1 MGPRPLAAN
10 TGRMDTAPLQIL
22 ILKTD
27 RLYADMLRQHAVH
40 AFAHS
45 RPTIATSIAEAREL
59 LGRVAFDLFITGLGE
74 QAGGDALDLVAQ
86 CKREPLRARRV
97 VVLLDRHEYRVL
109 AALRTLPVDGIFDP
123 AEDSPA
129 AFGAALPAIVRG
141 SRYWSP
147 GAAARL
153 RQLAAAPGALFR
165 ILTDFEQVVLSVI
178 GDGSDDLAA
187 AEQLGLSPATIS
199 TVRRALHRKL
209 GVQHRGEL
217 VRIAA
222 QKGYV
227 RFTPVGVERPGYGL
241 LAAAY
246 QPRQRARRPEC
257 ATMPATA

>member
-1 MGPRPLAAN
+1 MGPPAPLGPTRGVN
-10 TGRMDTAPLQIL
+10 TQPLQIL
-22 ILKTD
+22 ILKAD
-27 RLYADMLRQHAVH
+27 RLYAEFLRQHVGH
-40 AFAHS
+40 AFP
-45 RPTIATSIAEAREL
+45 RVRTTIASSVAEAREL
-59 LGRVAFDLFITGLGE
+59 LGRVAFDLFLTGVGE
-74 QAGGDALDLVAQ
+74 HTGGDALELVAQ

-109 AALRTLPVDGIFDP
+109 AALRALPVDGVFDP
-123 AEDSPA
+123 AEDCA
-129 AFGAALPAIVRG
+129 ATLAAALPAVVRG
-141 SRYWSP
+141 SRYHSP

-178 GDGSDDLAA
+178 GDGCDDLAA
-187 AEQLGLSPATIS
+187 AGQLGLSPATIS

-217 VRIAA
+217 VRMAA

-227 RFTPVGVERPGYGL
+227 RFTPAGVERPGFGL

-246 QPRQRARRPEC
+246 QPRHRARTLRDE
-257 ATMPATA
+257 MVPATA

>member
-1 MGPRPLAAN
+1 MN
-10 TGRMDTAPLQIL
+10 TATNGSVNTAPLQIL
-22 ILKTD
+22 ILKSD
-27 RLYADMLRQHAVH
+27 RLYADILRQHAGQAFPH
-40 AFAHS
+40 ARH
-45 RPTIATSIAEAREL
+45 TIATSIAEAREL
-59 LGRVAFDLFITGLGE
+59 LGRVTFDLFITGLGE
-74 QAGGDALDLVAQ
+74 HAGGDALDLVAQ

-109 AALRTLPVDGIFDP
+109 AVLRTLSVDGIFDP
-123 AEDSPA
+123 SEDSPA
-129 AFGAALPAIVRG
+129 AFAAALPAIVRG

-178 GDGSDDLAA
+178 GDGSDDQAA
-187 AEQLGLSPATIS
+187 AGQLGLSPATIS
-199 TVRRALHRKL
+199 TVRRTLHRKL

-217 VRIAA
+217 VRMAA

-227 RFTPVGVERPGYGL
+227 RFTPAGVERPGYGL

-246 QPRQRARRPEC
+246 QPRSRARRLEC
-257 ATMPATA
+257 PAMPATA